1 MLRKLTPGMLIAFL
15 FLLACGSQPITVS
28 PASADARNFPNGVVQ
43 FTAKGVTSPTW
54 CIGSPNGTCNGNIAS
69 IATIDING
77 QAQCLAGQS
86 GTVTILAGTGGRI
99 VGPNPDAGMQFS
111 HFGSAQLTC
120 P

>member
-1 MLRKLTPGMLIAFL
+1 MTRKLIPGMLLAVL
-15 FLLACGSQPITVS
+15 YSTACGSSQPITVS
-28 PASADARNFPNGVVQ
+28 PASADAQNFPNGVVQ
-43 FTAKGVTSPTW
+43 FKAAGVTSPTW
-54 CIGSPNGTCNGNIAS
+54 CIGTASGSCNGNIAS

-86 GTVTILAGTGGRI
+86 GTVTILAGNGLR
-99 VGPNPDAGMQFS
+99 VMNPDGGAQLS